1 MERIMQQ
8 SSIHPLQVIFGILFM
23 MLMLKGCVYAFDR
36 EMQINQEQNQAW
48 AAAERAAERAA
59 MIADKTHPKQ

>member
-8 SSIHPLQVIFGILFM
+8 SSIHPLQVIFSILFM
-23 MLMLKGCVYAFDR
+23 MVMLKGCVYAFDH

-48 AAAERAAERAA
+48 AAAERAA
-59 MIADKTHPKQ
+59 MIAEKTHPKQ